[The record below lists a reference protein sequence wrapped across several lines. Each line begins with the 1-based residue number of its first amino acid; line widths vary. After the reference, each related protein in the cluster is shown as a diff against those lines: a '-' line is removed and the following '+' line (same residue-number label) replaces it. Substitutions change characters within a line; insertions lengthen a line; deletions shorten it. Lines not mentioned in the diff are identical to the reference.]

1 MSEKKFIKLL
11 FCLCC
16 LSDTVFAQKQKK
28 VSVEQINIYAEDSFT
43 RKALPAFVTLM
54 KSDSTVI
61 DTVTC
66 TIIRNYYSYGKLYV
80 PKISG
85 EYILRAEYQGYK
97 PCVKRKKSDFLVRN
111 ARF

>member
-16 LSDTVFAQKQKK
+16 LSATVFAQKQKK

-97 PCVKRKKSDFLVRN
+97 PCVKK
-111 ARF
+111 

>member
-16 LSDTVFAQKQKK
+16 LSATAFAQKQKK

-54 KSDSTVI
+54 KRDSTVI
-61 DTVTC
+61 DTV
-66 TIIRNYYSYGKLYV
+66 IRSAPMNSERGIRPIRLCSAQREPIV
-80 PKISG
+80 S
-85 EYILRAEYQGYK
+85 E
-97 PCVKRKKSDFLVRN
+97 
-111 ARF
+111 